1 MLRAVAEARAAQRRM
16 RSLAKLNL
24 ELAKREAQQKV
35 TAIGVA
41 GGLAVAAFVI
51 VLYAIGL
58 IFGLVAIVL
67 DLWLPLWASVLIV
80 IGLMLL
86 AAAILAWYEGGG
98 LGAQGVASASLAGD
112 RRGRAH
118 DRDREKPCLNA
129 LSRTSARKSPPSD
142 SASTTISQH
151 SKVSALSGVP
161 FVAGGLVAAAVV
173 IFATARRRKRK
184 KPKPTA
190 ITLSWKLR

>member
-1 MLRAVAEARAAQRRM
+1 MLRAVAEARAAQQRM
-16 RSLAKLNL
+16 RLLARLNL

-58 IFGLVAIVL
+58 ICGLVAIVL

-86 AAAILAWYEGGG
+86 AAAILG
-98 LGAQGVASASLAGD
+98 LLA
-112 RRGRAH
+112 R
-118 DRDREKPCLNA
+118 N
-129 LSRTSARKSPPSD
+129 SARKALPPRPSQ
-142 SASTTISQH
+142 AIEEGERTI
-151 SKVSALSGVP
+151 
-161 FVAGGLVAAAVV
+161 
-173 IFATARRRKRK
+173 ATVK
-184 KPKPTA
+184 
-190 ITLSWKLR
+190 SHV

>member
-16 RSLAKLNL
+16 RSLARLNL
-24 ELAKREAQQKV
+24 ELAKREAQQKA

-58 IFGLVAIVL
+58 IFALVAIVL

-86 AAAILAWYEGGG
+86 AAAILG
-98 LGAQGVASASLAGD
+98 LLRGA
-112 RRGRAH
+112 RRARL
-118 DRDREKPCLNA
+118 CLRVPRRR
-129 LSRTSARKSPPSD
+129 SKRVSARSRP
-142 SASTTISQH
+142 
-151 SKVSALSGVP
+151 
-161 FVAGGLVAAAVV
+161 
-173 IFATARRRKRK
+173 
-184 KPKPTA
+184 
-190 ITLSWKLR
+190 

>member
-24 ELAKREAQQKV
+24 ELAKRETQQKA

-41 GGLAVAAFVI
+41 SGLAVAAFVI

-58 IFGLVAIVL
+58 IFALVAIVL

-86 AAAILAWYEGGG
+86 AAAILG
-98 LGAQGVASASLAGD
+98 LLA
-112 RRGRAH
+112 R
-118 DRDREKPCLNA
+118 
-129 LSRTSARKSPPSD
+129 SSARKALPPRP
-142 SASTTISQH
+142 AQAIEEGERTIETVKSH
-151 SKVSALSGVP
+151 V
-161 FVAGGLVAAAVV
+161 
-173 IFATARRRKRK
+173 
-184 KPKPTA
+184 
-190 ITLSWKLR
+190 